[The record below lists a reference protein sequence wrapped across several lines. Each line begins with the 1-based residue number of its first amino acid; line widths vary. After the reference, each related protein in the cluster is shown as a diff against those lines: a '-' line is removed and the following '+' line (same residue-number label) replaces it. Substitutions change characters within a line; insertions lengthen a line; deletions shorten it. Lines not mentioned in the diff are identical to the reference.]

1 MKMKNKTR
9 EEKRFYVMLFIVLA
23 YLLFLA
29 AVPQLLNVDPN
40 KTDLS
45 QTFIVPGT
53 PGHFFGTDNVGR
65 DVFARVL
72 NGGIISVYSAVLT
85 VIIVFMAGTFI
96 GTVSGFIGGAF
107 DNIIMKIVT
116 VFQAFP
122 SFVLA
127 IAIAGILGQGLFN
140 GILAL
145 SLVYWVTYARLSRS
159 LVLSIKNATFVQ
171 SARVCGADHKSIILK
186 YMLPNML
193 PTLAVTA
200 ALDVGNV
207 ILSMAGLSFLGLGAA
222 RPTSEWGAMMSEAR
236 TNFQTQPWTIVFPG
250 IALFIAVI
258 IFNLFG
264 DSIRDMI
271 DKKTQFNIVP
281 NSKKRRGWR
290 KK

>member
-1 MKMKNKTR
+1 MKNKIR
-9 EEKRFYVMLFIVLA
+9 EEKHFYLMLAVVIV
-23 YLLFLA
+23 YLLFL
-29 AVPQLLNVDPN
+29 VITPQILNIDSN

-45 QTFIVPGT
+45 QAFISPGAK
-53 PGHFFGTDNVGR
+53 GHPFGTDNVGR
-65 DVFARVL
+65 DVFARIL
-72 NGGIISVYSAVLT
+72 NGGVISVYSAILT
-85 VIIVFMAGTFI
+85 VGIVFIVGTII
-96 GTVSGFIGGAF
+96 GTVSGFIGGTF

-159 LVLSIKNATFVQ
+159 LVLSIKDSIFVQ
-171 SARVCGADHKSIILK
+171 SARVCGADNKNIILK

-258 IFNLFG
+258 VFNLFG

-271 DKKTQFNIVP
+271 DKKTRFDFVP
-281 NSKKRRGWR
+281 DRKKRKKWR
-290 KK
+290 KT

>member
-1 MKMKNKTR
+1 
-9 EEKRFYVMLFIVLA
+9 MLAVVIV
-23 YLLFLA
+23 YLLFLVIA
-29 AVPQLLNVDPN
+29 PQILNIDSN
-40 KTDLS
+40 KTDLT
-45 QTFIVPGT
+45 QAFISPGAK
-53 PGHFFGTDNVGR
+53 GHPFGTDNVGR
-65 DVFARVL
+65 DVFARIL
-72 NGGIISVYSAVLT
+72 NGGVISVYSAILT
-85 VIIVFMAGTFI
+85 VGIVFIVGTII
-96 GTVSGFIGGAF
+96 GTVSGFIGGTF

-159 LVLSIKNATFVQ
+159 LVLSIKDSVFVQ
-171 SARVCGADHKSIILK
+171 SARVCGADNKSIILK

-222 RPTSEWGAMMSEAR
+222 RPTSEWGAMMSESR

-271 DKKTQFNIVP
+271 DKKTRFDFVP
-281 NSKKRRGWR
+281 DKKKRKKWR
-290 KK
+290 KI